1 MTTQPPHYS
10 STFGAPHQDPSSTTP
25 TGTHLSGANQATS
38 DPAGIGHQGSH
49 ASSGT
54 DAAGSDAAKKGEQ
67 LGQGV
72 HSTAAGIHVSRIQP
86 PPVITRWALI

>member
-38 DPAGIGHQGSH
+38 DPTGIGHQGSH
-49 ASSGT
+49 ASSGIDT
-54 DAAGSDAAKKGEQ
+54 AGSDAAKKGEQ

-72 HSTAAGIHVSRIQP
+72 QSTAAGIHVSQIHP